1 MTLLGIPGDNTY
13 SNYQE
18 ATRTFWRS
26 TVLPLVNRTAKS
38 LSAWLSPAYGGVRPS
53 GSDTIAPHLELRP
66 DLDSIEALS
75 TEREALWTRIEKA
88 TFLTPN
94 EKRSAVGYG
103 PIEGGGNEISQKYS
117 PDQPR
122 VPAGQ
127 PGAGQWTD
135 GGGGG
140 HMRVTQGRFRGRPPA
155 RPTTPVPV
163 PPGVTIRNQALAGK
177 RHLDTGIPFDNQ
189 GFPDFSS
196 VTRDTATFPHTGN
209 LDTDRATANR
219 QRGYSST
226 PPGMV
231 WHHHQDGRTMQL
243 VPEDIHTR
251 TGHTGSRGIRNL
263 PGKR

>member
-1 MTLLGIPGDNTY
+1 MRTL
-13 SNYQE
+13 E
-18 ATRTFWRS
+18 F
-26 TVLPLVNRTAKS
+26 
-38 LSAWLSPAYGGVRPS
+38 
-53 GSDTIAPHLELRP
+53 RP

-75 TEREALWTRIEKA
+75 TEREALWTRIEGA
-88 TFLTPN
+88 TFLTRN
-94 EKRSAVGYG
+94 EKRAAVGYG
-103 PIEGGGNEISQKYS
+103 PVDDGDELKASGAGARTAADALSLKWPG
-117 PDQPR
+117 QPR
-122 VPAGQ
+122 SVLGRYDFGKDPNRAQPARSTGRPRRPDADGLVHQVARRRGPWPTRPSTSGPPKPGPEVPALPPPIPMIPRT
-127 PGAGQWTD
+127 PGT
-135 GGGGG
+135 
-140 HMRVTQGRFRGRPPA
+140 PA
-155 RPTTPVPV
+155 PAAPVPV
-163 PPGVTIRNQALAGK
+163 PPGVTIRNQALAGG
-177 RHLDTGIPFDNQ
+177 RHPDTGIPFDSQ

-196 VTRDTATFPHTGN
+196 VVRDTATFPHTGN